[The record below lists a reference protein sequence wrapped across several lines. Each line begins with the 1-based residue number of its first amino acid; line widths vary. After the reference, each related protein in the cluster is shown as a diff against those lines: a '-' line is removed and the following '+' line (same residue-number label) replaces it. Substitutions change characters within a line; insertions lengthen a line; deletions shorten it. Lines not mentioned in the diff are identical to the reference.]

1 MIAALREIWLYRELL
16 VNITAREFRVR
27 YKQSFLGGAWAVV
40 QPFSLTLIFL
50 FVSKVIRNL
59 PSDGKPYALF
69 AAGALMQ
76 WTFFA
81 NSLSLSIPSLVGNSA
96 LVKKI
101 YFPREVL
108 PIATVIVSFVDFC
121 IAFVVLIGLL
131 AFYRV
136 TGRYEAPFSVNL
148 LWMPVILVIQ
158 IMLTLGVS
166 FFLSAIN
173 VTYRDVKHT
182 VPLLLQL
189 WLFASPV
196 VYSAAAVKAKSEAL
210 YRAYMLI
217 NPMAPLITSY
227 RTVLLDGALPDL
239 AYLGTAAAI
248 SAVLCAAGYA
258 YFKRVDS
265 LFADIL

>member
-1 MIAALREIWLYRELL
+1 MIAELREIWLYRELL
-16 VNITAREFRVR
+16 WNMTLREFQVR
-27 YKQSFLGGAWAVV
+27 YRQSFLGGVWAVM
-40 QPFSLTLIFL
+40 QPLSLTIIFM
-50 FVSKVIRNL
+50 FISWIRPL
-59 PSDGKPYALF
+59 PSDGKPYLLF
-69 AAGALMQ
+69 GYGALMQ
-76 WTFFA
+76 WTFFSE
-81 NSLSLSIPSLVGNSA
+81 SLRLSIPSLVGNSV

-108 PIATVIVSFVDFC
+108 PLATVIVSFIDFC

-131 AFYRV
+131 VFYRV
-136 TGRYEAPFSVNL
+136 TGRYDVPFSVNL
-148 LWMPVILVIQ
+148 LWMPLILLIQ
-158 IMLTLGVS
+158 VLLTLGIS

-196 VYSAAAVKAKSEAL
+196 IYSASALKEKSAAL
-210 YRAYMLI
+210 YRVYMLI

-227 RTVLLDGALPDL
+227 RTVLLDGAPPDL
-239 AYLGTAAAI
+239 AYLGGAAAV
-248 SAVLCAAGYA
+248 SAALCVGGYA